1 MIQGLAD
8 FSNAVAGLVAG
19 NATLV
24 AAIRI
29 GPNRHIS
36 GLHWSTDTI
45 VTADQSLPAQDSY
58 SLILGSGAVVAAR
71 PGPRDPSLNLA
82 VLRLETPLAAPDT
95 PTGADLPVGGMV
107 LLLGASFDGSPTAR
121 LGLVHARTRGN
132 GASALLDLRAT
143 AAEAGGAVLDMNG
156 RLLGVAAPT
165 ASDQLALVSC
175 ADVAGLSQPGG
186 AMPHQTAAQGTAQ
199 GTTPQPTPMPH
210 TNGARV
216 TNGVTNGAANGT
228 RRGWLGVALQPITV
242 PEPLVPRA
250 GQTSGRM
257 VVNITN
263 GGPADLAGLR
273 VGDVLLALNGHS
285 ASGSHALRAFLGA
298 DRIGTQIEVRLL
310 RDGAVLSTLLTVAAQ
325 PH

>member
-19 NATLV
+19 GAALV

-29 GPNRHIS
+29 GPNRHIT

-45 VTADQSLPAQDSY
+45 ITADQSLPAQNSY

-82 VLRLETPLAAPDT
+82 VLRLETPIAPPDT
-95 PTGADLPVGGMV
+95 TTGADLAVGGLV
-107 LLLGASFDGSPTAR
+107 LLLGASFDGSATAR
-121 LGLVHARTRGN
+121 LGLIHARARGN
-132 GASALLDLRAT
+132 GASTLLDLRAT

-156 RLLGVAAPT
+156 RLLGVATPT

-175 ADVAGLSQPGG
+175 AEVAGLSQPGG
-186 AMPHQTAAQGTAQ
+186 TVPHQAPAQPAA
-199 GTTPQPTPMPH
+199 QPTPGAQ

-216 TNGVTNGAANGT
+216 TNGATNGSG
-228 RRGWLGVALQPITV
+228 RGWLGVALQPITV

-273 VGDVLLALNGHS
+273 VGDVLLALNGYS

-310 RDGAVLSTLLTVAAQ
+310 RDGAVLNTLLTVAGQ

>member
-1 MIQGLAD
+1 MMIQGLAD
-8 FSNAVAGLVAG
+8 FSNAVTGLVAG
-19 NATLV
+19 GAALV

-29 GPNRHIS
+29 GPNRHIT
-36 GLHWSTDTI
+36 GLHWSSDTI

-58 SLILGSGAVVAAR
+58 SLILASGTMVAAR

-82 VLRLETPLAAPDT
+82 VLRLESPIAP
-95 PTGADLPVGGMV
+95 PEFQTGGDLPVGGIV
-107 LLLGASFDGSPTAR
+107 LLLGTSFDGSATAR

-132 GASALLDLRAT
+132 GASTLLDLRAT
-143 AAEAGGAVLDMNG
+143 ATEAGGAVLDLSG
-156 RLLGVAAPT
+156 RLLGVATPT
-165 ASDQLALVSC
+165 ASDQMALVSC
-175 ADVAGLSQPGG
+175 AEVAGLSAPGG
-186 AMPHQTAAQGTAQ
+186 AMPQQA
-199 GTTPQPTPMPH
+199 TTPQGGVQPGPVPH

-216 TNGVTNGAANGT
+216 TNGTNGT

-263 GGPADLAGLR
+263 DGPADQAGLR
-273 VGDVLLALNGHS
+273 VGDVLLALNGYS

-310 RDGAVLSTLLTVAAQ
+310 RDGAVVNTFLTVAAQ

>member
-19 NATLV
+19 GAALV

-29 GPNRHIS
+29 GPNRHIT

-45 VTADQSLPAQDSY
+45 ITADQSLPAQNSY

-82 VLRLETPLAAPDT
+82 VLRLETPIAPPDT
-95 PTGADLPVGGMV
+95 TTGADLAVGGLV
-107 LLLGASFDGSPTAR
+107 LLLGASFDGSATAR
-121 LGLVHARTRGN
+121 LGLIHARTRGN
-132 GASALLDLRAT
+132 GASTLLDLRAT

-156 RLLGVAAPT
+156 RLLGVATPT

-175 ADVAGLSQPGG
+175 AEVAGLSQPGG
-186 AMPHQTAAQGTAQ
+186 TVPHQAPAQPAAQPA
-199 GTTPQPTPMPH
+199 PVAH
-210 TNGARV
+210 TNGARA
-216 TNGVTNGAANGT
+216 TNGATNGSG
-228 RRGWLGVALQPITV
+228 RGWLGVALQPITV

-273 VGDVLLALNGHS
+273 VGDVLLALNGYS

-310 RDGAVLSTLLTVAAQ
+310 RDGAVLNTLLTVAGQ